1 MPFGLCNA
9 PNTFQRLMN
18 TVFEKELNS
27 FLLVYLDDILVFS
40 RSIGDHWRH
49 LRHAFDRLSRAKLYA
64 RLHKCEFFK
73 DKVDY
78 LGFEVGRDGI
88 RTSPEK
94 VRAILDWP
102 RPQSTHDVSSFLVL
116 ASYYRKFIRG
126 FSQLA
131 KPLTE
136 LTKEK
141 VGLKWDKQEE
151 QSFLALKAAMATAPV
166 LRLPDFERQ
175 FVVTTDASDVAIGA
189 ILEQDFGS
197 GLQPIAFSSRK
208 LNPTEIRY
216 SAYERELLGIV
227 WAIGQWKHYFQG
239 PYPII
244 IQTDHAPLRQFPSQT
259 SVNSR
264 VWRWLAVLQ
273 GYNVDIRH
281 IPGKKNPAD
290 SLSRQ
295 LITDALVRKSSVT
308 DTNAEYVQRLRVPEN
323 ATNE

>member
-1 MPFGLCNA
+1 MHDV
-9 PNTFQRLMN
+9 R
-18 TVFEKELNS
+18 S
-27 FLLVYLDDILVFS
+27 FL
-40 RSIGDHWRH
+40 G
-49 LRHAFDRLSRAKLYA
+49 
-64 RLHKCEFFK
+64 
-73 DKVDY
+73 
-78 LGFEVGRDGI
+78 
-88 RTSPEK
+88 
-94 VRAILDWP
+94 
-102 RPQSTHDVSSFLVL
+102 L

-131 KPLTE
+131 KPLTD
-136 LTKEK
+136 LTREK
-141 VGLKWDKQEE
+141 IGWQWDKREE

-166 LRLPDFERQ
+166 LCLPGFERQ

-208 LNPTEIRY
+208 LNPTKIRY

-239 PYPII
+239 PHPIV
-244 IQTDHAPLRQFPSQT
+244 IQTDHAPLRHLPSQT

-295 LITDALVRKSSVT
+295 LVTDALVRKSSLT
-308 DTNAEYVQRLRVPEN
+308 DATAEYVQRLRVPEN
-323 ATNE
+323 AMNEQIQSALHKLFDQGPQGTVLTTNEDAQALKAPRKRSNQLLLRPQYHGFKSMIL